1 MLCELW
7 LERTVQAFAK
17 SISAEP
23 VHNRVRR
30 RRQERGVLGAGVL
43 VLVTDQPGAERG
55 LDRTGEPHSLTALE
69 PGSRNT
75 RGRHLGGE
83 QQSFRAGKREAEG
96 RCASV

>member
-1 MLCELW
+1 M
-7 LERTVQAFAK
+7 
-17 SISAEP
+17 
-23 VHNRVRR
+23 
-30 RRQERGVLGAGVL
+30 LGAGVL

-55 LDRTGEPHSLTALE
+55 LDRTGEPHSFTALE

-83 QQSFRAGKREAEG
+83 QQSFRAGKRGAEG